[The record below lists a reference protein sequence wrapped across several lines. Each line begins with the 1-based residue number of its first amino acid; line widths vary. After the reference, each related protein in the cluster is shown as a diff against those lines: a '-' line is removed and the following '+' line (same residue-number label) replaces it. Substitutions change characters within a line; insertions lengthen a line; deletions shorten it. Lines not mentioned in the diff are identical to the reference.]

1 MEEEDED
8 VVFEGTA
15 LYQHLVDSGF
25 ESEFEKMSKDS
36 LCHDSENMHEFKDDS
51 EDTTPSVPLNSSRSL
66 IETLKSYIIAA
77 TSNHGDGTD
86 GRLSRQLLLFQ
97 YELGKLMVES
107 SLLVHE
113 DEQFLENFIV
123 SNLKENMEKSKHL
136 QSTKTRRILTYT
148 TVAATAVSL
157 LSCSYFGIRNN
168 KLLTWDK
175 SHTGVVI
182 SILCSG
188 AFLAVSSYV
197 NKEVEDKFSSIIKMV
212 NTMCCFK
219 ELLLK
224 VSTSR
229 TTD

>member
-25 ESEFEKMSKDS
+25 ESEFEKMPKDS
-36 LCHDSENMHEFKDDS
+36 VHHDSENMYAFKDDS
-51 EDTTPSVPLNSSRSL
+51 EDITPSVPQISSSSQSL
-66 IETLKSYIIAA
+66 IETLRSYISAA
-77 TSNHGDGTD
+77 TSKHGD
-86 GRLSRQLLLFQ
+86 GRLSRQLLIFQ
-97 YELGKLMVES
+97 YELSKLMVES

-123 SNLKENMEKSKHL
+123 SNLKENMDTSKHL
-136 QSTKTRRILTYT
+136 KSTRTRRILTYS
-148 TVAATAVSL
+148 TVAAMAASL
-157 LSCSYFGIRNN
+157 LSCSHFGIRNN
-168 KLLTWDK
+168 ELTWGK
-175 SHTGVVI
+175 AHTGVAI

-197 NKEVEDKFSSIIKMV
+197 NVNKEAEDKFSSIIKMV
-212 NTMCCFK
+212 NTMCSFK

-229 TTD
+229 TID

>member
-25 ESEFEKMSKDS
+25 ESEFEKMPKDS
-36 LCHDSENMHEFKDDS
+36 LYHDSENMHEFKDDS

-66 IETLKSYIIAA
+66 IQTLKSYIISAP
-77 TSNHGDGTD
+77 SNHGDGK
-86 GRLSRQLLLFQ
+86 LSRQLLLFQ

-113 DEQFLENFIV
+113 DGQFLENFIV

-212 NTMCCFK
+212 NTMCSFK